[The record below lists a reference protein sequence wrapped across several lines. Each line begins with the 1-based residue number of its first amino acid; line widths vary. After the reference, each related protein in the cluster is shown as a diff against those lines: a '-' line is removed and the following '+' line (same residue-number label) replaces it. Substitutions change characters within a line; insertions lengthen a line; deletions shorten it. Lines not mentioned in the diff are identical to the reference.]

1 MSLGDHPSLYLVLLL
16 HLLPSVTGIKNSLP
30 YTPIDLILL
39 DCGESSI
46 STSLDG
52 RTWDGDA
59 DSKFHASNP
68 EAASSAFTASQQDPS
83 VTQVPYMT
91 ARIFQS
97 QFTYTFPVSPGPKF
111 VRLYFYPATY
121 SNLDISKSCFSLS
134 ANTYTLLNNFSAF
147 LTVSAMKPSV
157 ASFIKEYIITVWD
170 NQKLDLTFSPS
181 PSSFA
186 FINGIEIVSMPN
198 NLYASGN
205 NNPLPYV
212 GIDSHPFYL
221 DNTTAL
227 EKLYRLNVGGQDI
240 SGKDDTGMHRT
251 WLQDLNYIV
260 SGAVAFAIVPPDVK
274 IQYTM
279 KTPAYTAPVM
289 VYGSMRFMGPDSHL
303 NLNYNLTWYFSIDA
317 GFNYLVRLHFC
328 EFRPEVTRS
337 DQVVFYIFI
346 NNQTAEAYADI
357 ILWSGGNRVPLYKD
371 YVLWIPKG
379 SHSKQYLCLALHP
392 NFDIKRTY
400 ADAFLNGLEIFK
412 LNNSGG
418 SLASPGPE
426 LLAGS
431 PPPENLPKLNGKTNE
446 KRFLVVIVVGSVFG
460 GMLALSLVICFFVF
474 KKRRV
479 KDFGKSEAKS
489 MPSTQIVSSLP
500 SDRCCRFTIVE
511 MKAATKNFDDE
522 NFIGSG
528 GFGNVYKGY
537 IGCGSIPVAIKRLDS
552 SSKQGIHE
560 FKTEIEMLSQ
570 LRHVN
575 LVSLIGYCIDEGEM
589 ILVYDYMINGTLR
602 EHLYESNNNPLP
614 WKKRLHICIGAA
626 RGLHYLHA
634 EVANTIIHRD
644 VKTSNI
650 LLDEKWVAK
659 VSDFGLSKIAYNEA
673 VSTIVKGT
681 WGYLDPEYARYQ
693 QLTEKSDVYSF
704 GVVLLEVLC
713 ARKPLNQKL
722 EEEQM
727 NLVNWAQKCIQ
738 NGTLCQI
745 IDPHLKG
752 RIAPECSSKFV
763 EIALSCLSDKGIE
776 RPTMHDVM
784 GKLEFVLELQE
795 AADAEKVMNPD
806 IECVYPEA
814 SFFDSPSANIIGEPQ
829 FDSSA
834 ANGSISFD
842 TSIIGTTESMPLT
855 TTPEI
860 GKMKNTS
867 T

>member
-1 MSLGDHPSLYLVLLL
+1 MSLRDHPGIYLVLLL
-16 HLLPSVTGIKNSLP
+16 HLLPSVTGIKKSLS
-30 YTPIDLILL
+30 YTPVDLILL
-39 DCGESSI
+39 DCGASSS

-68 EAASSAFTASQQDPS
+68 ETASSAFTASQQDPS

-121 SNLDISKSCFSLS
+121 SNLDISKSRFSLS

-212 GIDSHPFYL
+212 GIDSNPFYL

-227 EKLYRLNVGGQDI
+227 EKFYRLN
-240 SGKDDTGMHRT
+240 
-251 WLQDLNYIV
+251 
-260 SGAVAFAIVPPDVK
+260 
-274 IQYTM
+274 YTM

-289 VYGSMRFMGPDSHL
+289 VYGSMRFMGPDSHR

-346 NNQTAEAYADI
+346 NNQTAEPYADI
-357 ILWSGGNRVPLYKD
+357 MLWSGGNSVPLYKD

-392 NFDIKRTY
+392 NLDKKRTY

-418 SLASPGPE
+418 SLASPSPE

-431 PPPENLPKLNGKTNE
+431 PTPENLPKLNGKTNE

-474 KKRRV
+474 KQRRV

-500 SDRCCRFTIVE
+500 SDRCRRFTIVE

-589 ILVYDYMINGTLR
+589 ILY
-602 EHLYESNNNPLP
+602 H
-614 WKKRLHICIGAA
+614 
-626 RGLHYLHA
+626 
-634 EVANTIIHRD
+634 
-644 VKTSNI
+644 
-650 LLDEKWVAK
+650 
-659 VSDFGLSKIAYNEA
+659 SKGNL
-673 VSTIVKGT
+673 
-681 WGYLDPEYARYQ
+681 GYLDPEYARYQ

-727 NLVNWAQKCIQ
+727 NLANWAQKCIQ

-763 EIALSCLSDKGIE
+763 EIALSCLSNKGIE

-795 AADAEKVMNPD
+795 AADAEKKVMNPD
-806 IECVYPEA
+806 IECVYPEV

-855 TTPEI
+855 ATPEL
-860 GKMKNTS
+860 GKMKITS
-867 T
+867 I

>member
-1 MSLGDHPSLYLVLLL
+1 MSLRDHPGICLVLLL
-16 HLLPSVTGIKNSLP
+16 HLLPSVTGIKKSLS
-30 YTPIDLILL
+30 YTPVDLILL
-39 DCGESSI
+39 DCGASSS

-68 EAASSAFTASQQDPS
+68 ETASSAFTASQQDPS

-121 SNLDISKSCFSLS
+121 SNLDISKSRFSLS

-212 GIDSHPFYL
+212 GIDSNPFYL

-227 EKLYRLNVGGQDI
+227 EKFYRLNVGGQDI

-251 WLQDLNYIV
+251 WLQDLNYIF
-260 SGAVAFAIVPPDVK
+260 SGALGFAIIPPDVK

-289 VYGSMRFMGPDSHL
+289 VYGSMRFMGPDSHR

-346 NNQTAEAYADI
+346 NNQTAEPYADI
-357 ILWSGGNRVPLYKD
+357 MLWSGGNSVPLYKD

-392 NFDIKRTY
+392 NFDKKRTY

-431 PPPENLPKLNGKTNE
+431 PPPENLPKLKVKTNE

-474 KKRRV
+474 KQRRV

-489 MPSTQIVSSLP
+489 FRFPFSHTLRSSVTKASLRPSNTS
-500 SDRCCRFTIVE
+500 RRFSIFEIEV
-511 MKAATKNFDDE
+511 ATSKFDDE
-522 NFIGSG
+522 FVIGSG
-528 GFGNVYKGY
+528 GFGNVYKGL
-537 IGCGSIPVAIKRLDS
+537 IDDGATPVAIKRLDS
-552 SSKQGIHE
+552 SSRQGTRE
-560 FKTEIEMLSQ
+560 FRTEIDMLSE
-570 LRHVN
+570 LHN
-575 LVSLIGYCIDEGEM
+575 PHLVSLIGYCDDPGEM
-589 ILVYDYMINGTLR
+589 ILVYEYMHRGTLR
-602 EHLYESNNNPLP
+602 DHLYKTRNPPLP
-614 WKKRLHICIGAA
+614 WKRRLEICIGAA
-626 RGLHYLHA
+626 RGLHYLHTDNGPLF
-634 EVANTIIHRD
+634 EGNSDPVC
-644 VKTSNI
+644 
-650 LLDEKWVAK
+650 LEK
-659 VSDFGLSKIAYNEA
+659 FG
-673 VSTIVKGT
+673 
-681 WGYLDPEYARYQ
+681 
-693 QLTEKSDVYSF
+693 
-704 GVVLLEVLC
+704 
-713 ARKPLNQKL
+713 
-722 EEEQM
+722 
-727 NLVNWAQKCIQ
+727 
-738 NGTLCQI
+738 
-745 IDPHLKG
+745 
-752 RIAPECSSKFV
+752 
-763 EIALSCLSDKGIE
+763 EIAESCLRDQGTQ
-776 RPTMHDVM
+776 RPTMSDVVC
-784 GKLEFVLELQE
+784 GLEFALQLQE
-795 AADAEKVMNPD
+795 TAENTRNSIDRVSEEQESPLLLRG
-806 IECVYPEA
+806 EA
-814 SFFDSPSANIIGEPQ
+814 ITTDDDDLFSVSGGHKHGSKSTISSGER
-829 FDSSA
+829 
-834 ANGSISFD
+834 SISKTDPDRMSSD
-842 TSIIGTTESMPLT
+842 TVFS
-855 TTPEI
+855 EI
-860 GKMKNTS
+860 MNQKGR
-867 T
+867 